1 MFVYCEWSLEH
12 RPIVEMAARPYVFCF
27 LVTPN
32 INVEPQPKRR
42 LWKMAHDL
50 NLAIKVQR
58 LNDQELTRLAIRGP
72 FAKAREFAANLQH
85 FATREPQRF
94 AAVTEVHTNPAPE
107 SDYQVHFNA
116 DSFDVFDDAV
126 GRIYPTPPTANSR
139 PGSSGG
145 AGAPPQPSVYDTDSV
160 GSASASTIR
169 RQLEIAQEAVD
180 DANDAAS
187 ASAMEAARLR
197 NEAAAA
203 AGREAAERRAR
214 EAAEALA
221 AQATQQAAQEAA
233 AREEEHRAR
242 QAAEAQAAQEAQRAT
257 QEAQRAAQ
265 EAAAREAAE
274 KRAADLA
281 ARLEAAER
289 LLAGRA

>member
-1 MFVYCEWSLEH
+1 LEH
-12 RPIVEMAARPYVFCF
+12 RSIVEMAARPHVICF

-32 INVEPQPKRR
+32 LNVEPQPKRR

-72 FAKAREFAANLQH
+72 FAKGREFAANLQH

-94 AAVTEVHTNPAPE
+94 AAVTEVHTNPDPA

-116 DSFDVFDDAV
+116 DRFDVFDDAV

-145 AGAPPQPSVYDTDSV
+145 AGAPPQPSVYDTDTV

-214 EAAEALA
+214 EAAEAQA
-221 AQATQQAAQEAA
+221 AQEVAARQAAETQAAQEAA

-242 QAAEAQAAQEAQRAT
+242 QAAEAQVAQALAEVQRL
-257 QEAQRAAQ
+257 RAL
-265 EAAAREAAE
+265 
-274 KRAADLA
+274 LA
-281 ARLEAAER
+281 ARA
-289 LLAGRA
+289 